1 MECPYCLTSYHPQ
14 FNHADVTPHGNPDNR
29 NYIFYQQC
37 PDCKQLILYLK
48 LNSNNNELQNWYKK
62 RDETTLE
69 QLGANL
75 IYPKK
80 KKSKPLSN
88 DIPQEYRTD
97 YQEVESVLEVSPNA
111 SAALSRRCLQR
122 LLVEKANVT
131 KKDLYDQIQ
140 EVLDS
145 NQLPSH
151 LEEEIDAIRNIGNFA
166 AHPIKSTN
174 SGTIV
179 EVENGEAEWTLEVL
193 EGLFDFYFV
202 SPEKSKQR
210 KNALNKKL
218 QQAGKPQM
226 K

>member
-1 MECPYCLTSYHPQ
+1 MECPNCLTKYFPQ
-14 FNHADVTPHGNPDNR
+14 FTFTDISTHSQPQNR
-29 NYIFYQQC
+29 HFMIYQVC
-37 PDCKQLILYLK
+37 PDCDKYIMYLKMNSTANEIRQFIQDRKNLDLSAFGAELILPK
-48 LNSNNNELQNWYKK
+48 IKK
-62 RDETTLE
+62 
-69 QLGANL
+69 QKPF
-75 IYPKK
+75 PKEI
-80 KKSKPLSN
+80 PL
-88 DIPQEYRTD
+88 DFAQEY
-97 YQEVESVLEVSPNA
+97 YKANEVLMISTKA
-111 SAALSRRCLQR
+111 SAALSRHCLQR
-122 LLVEKANVT
+122 LLIEKGKVT
-131 KKDLYDQIQ
+131 KRDLVEQIQ

-151 LEEEIDAIRNIGNFA
+151 LADDIDAIRNIGNFA
-166 AHPIKSTN
+166 THPIKSTN